1 MRKLQLVIGGITL
14 AVELHET
21 PTADAIWAAIPF
33 GSRAR
38 TWGQEVYFAA
48 PVRVDRE
55 ADARD
60 VVEAGDLAFWVE
72 GNCIA
77 VGYGPTPVSLGDE
90 IRLAAPTNIW
100 GRALNDV
107 RALRIVKDGDPI
119 HLERVGGA

>member
-1 MRKLQLVIGGITL
+1 MRRLKLTIGRVTI
-14 AVELHET
+14 AAELHQT

-33 GSRAR
+33 ASHAR

-48 PVRVDRE
+48 PVRVVRE
-55 ADARD
+55 TDARD

-77 VGYGPTPVSLGDE
+77 VGYGPTPVSIGDE

-100 GRALNDV
+100 GRALDDV
-107 RALRIVKDGDPI
+107 RALRVVKDGDPI
-119 HLERVGGA
+119 HIERVD